1 MMGQIPL
8 IFLTKILDRKF
19 PGSSIGNV
27 IFWISFCFVGQPMA
41 TLLYTIDYWEIHHH
55 QDQAVISEP
64 KIRMID
70 FGMIFGT
77 SDEL

>member
-1 MMGQIPL
+1 
-8 IFLTKILDRKF
+8 
-19 PGSSIGNV
+19 
-27 IFWISFCFVGQPMA
+27 MA

-55 QDQAVISEP
+55 QDQGVISEP